1 MHPDSEEALYLN
13 PAVEVLQR
21 SGIGQ
26 ILSPSVYRIAAN
38 RLRRGKSVTPN
49 YLLNLLKSR
58 GESGEALE
66 KKIEKESKKKAKK
79 KEADYAD
86 TPLKTISF

>member
-86 TPLKTISF
+86 TPLKPISF